1 MNDLLLELTSTE
13 DEVSPDEVSSLA
25 ASAPGALRDNG
36 SRWSSLHELALI
48 YLALTYSTRGE
59 ERSADVDTI
68 QIILETW
75 YPDASQDRIAQV
87 LNDATLVF
95 VGRSRDQLLSVSVA
109 SLRRTMPRDQRIAVF
124 SDLVDIA
131 LSEGNLLPGEASFIE
146 RLAREWDIEQD
157 AP

>member
-1 MNDLLLELTSTE
+1 MNDLLLELTST
-13 DEVSPDEVSSLA
+13 DDGASPEEAPALGDP
-25 ASAPGALRDNG
+25 ASDVLHDNG

-48 YLALTYSTRGE
+48 YLALTYSTRNE
-59 ERSADVDTI
+59 ERAADVDTI

-75 YPDASQDRIAQV
+75 YPDASQDRIARV

-95 VGRSRDQLLSVSVA
+95 IGRGREQLLSVSVA
-109 SLRRTMPRDQRIAVF
+109 SLRRSMPRDQRIAVF

-131 LSEGNLLPGEASFIE
+131 LAEGNLLPDEASFIE